1 VKKRNGGSNMQII
14 KIIEKPTTKPILER
28 KPLITEELQREY
40 DYIQS
45 VKILHKMLD
54 EGLITQEEF
63 HKIDH
68 LNRQSFSPLYTSL
81 MS

>member
-1 VKKRNGGSNMQII
+1 MQIT
-14 KIIEKPTTKPILER
+14 KIIEKPATKPILER
-28 KPLITEELQREY
+28 KPLTTEVLQKEY

-45 VKILHKMLD
+45 VKILHKMQD
-54 EGLITQEEF
+54 ASLITQEEF